1 MRLAI
6 EGKQQNTIFRKC
18 FQLFSGVAQHR
29 LDNSSMSIGFLMNHD
44 TYMQGILCFI
54 DINISRGSRPVHI
67 FSYHFKEIMAQE
79 NFSKFEKSNQC
90 ISAE

>member
-1 MRLAI
+1 MLRYRNQNQKRQVKSDNYKTTCTMRLAI

-18 FQLFSGVAQHR
+18 FQLLSGVAQHR

-54 DINISRGSRPVHI
+54 DINISRGLLQYI
-67 FSYHFKEIMAQE
+67 FFLPL
-79 NFSKFEKSNQC
+79 
-90 ISAE
+90 